1 MMMTKSIGM
10 ALCSITAALSVLLT
24 GAPEPDSASLVE
36 AESEGSAVSS
46 VQSEICAPAG
56 QGTDE
61 VPSSSLPTEV
71 VMEPELISSEGQFA
85 ASDSSPGEAAEEG
98 PVQQPVKRCCRKPRL
113 TNPRRRTQP
122 ILSPVQNRRHPHPRL
137 CHWIRRHT

>member
-61 VPSSSLPTEV
+61 VPSSS
-71 VMEPELISSEGQFA
+71 
-85 ASDSSPGEAAEEG
+85 
-98 PVQQPVKRCCRKPRL
+98 
-113 TNPRRRTQP
+113 
-122 ILSPVQNRRHPHPRL
+122 
-137 CHWIRRHT
+137 